1 MIMEQSE
8 NNDPPKKRKRKAAA
22 DGDSTEH
29 KEHKKN
35 WREYMATVEDIQ
47 TFLAGTVLLRQ
58 NAISGRPEFRV
69 PTQDEFEA
77 LGQVYPTGAKPLDEW
92 RSYFDWQPVTDRL
105 VNTLWQM
112 LKARKDVSRH
122 DIWSVIDSDFV
133 PLYNPFSTYLDHLPP
148 PDQRRGA
155 IFELAM
161 TVTVKGGT
169 EEQTLFYMYLRKWLV
184 GMVAGWIDEAEVN
197 NCILVLVGRQGIFKT
212 TWFNSLLPPVLQPY
226 FHSNTSFGNMTKDE
240 VVKLSQY
247 GLICCEELDTMKP
260 SEMNRLKWA
269 VTTPVTDERKPY
281 AHYSER
287 RKHIASYCGAH

>member
-1 MIMEQSE
+1 MSE
-8 NNDPPKKRKRKAAA
+8 EKPKKKRKSKAATD
-22 DGDSTEH
+22 DGSE

-184 GMVAGWIDEAEVN
+184 GMVAGWIDEAGFSH
-197 NCILVLVGRQGIFKT
+197 ISI
-212 TWFNSLLPPVLQPY
+212 
-226 FHSNTSFGNMTKDE
+226 
-240 VVKLSQY
+240 
-247 GLICCEELDTMKP
+247 
-260 SEMNRLKWA
+260 A
-269 VTTPVTDERKPY
+269 TPALAT
-281 AHYSER
+281 
-287 RKHIASYCGAH
+287 